1 LHPASASRAVMK
13 LQENGAFGKFKSQGG
28 FTGKYPIADFS
39 GDNKKDSASWSK
51 RSDRDGEAA
60 T

>member
-13 LQENGAFGKFKSQGG
+13 LQKDGAFAKFKSQGG
-28 FTGKYPIADFS
+28 FTRKYSIADFS
-39 GDNKKDSASWSK
+39 GDNKKDSASWS
-51 RSDRDGEAA
+51 DGEAA